1 MAELPRSRVYQS
13 RERDSGLPRSNE
25 GVDRMSWLTKSGV
38 LSGRGV
44 EGGRTYGHKAR
55 YGYTMSATDAGGGS
69 LKRAIGHSKPAKP
82 PIQLMAQPGER
93 ITCK

>member
-1 MAELPRSRVYQS
+1 
-13 RERDSGLPRSNE
+13 
-25 GVDRMSWLTKSGV
+25 MSWLNQIGGV
-38 LSGRGV
+38 VGAGT

-55 YGYTMSATDAGGGS
+55 YGYTMSAADVGGGS